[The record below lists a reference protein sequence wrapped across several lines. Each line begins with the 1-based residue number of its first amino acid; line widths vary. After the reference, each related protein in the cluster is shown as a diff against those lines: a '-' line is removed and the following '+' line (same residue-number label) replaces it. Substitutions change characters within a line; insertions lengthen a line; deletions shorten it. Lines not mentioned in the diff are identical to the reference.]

1 MNKYLVNIVA
11 IASVMFATSC
21 STKHFVLKSVE
32 GSRIL
37 IDSRYDA
44 KPDAEAAAFLAPY
57 QHQVD
62 SIMGPVVGEVDHN
75 MAAYRPESDL
85 SNLLADIMVWAGKS
99 FNEHPDVGV
108 YNMGG
113 IRAALAKGKQT
124 VGDVNDMAPFEN
136 KICFLTLT
144 GKDVLELFSQIAMRG
159 GEGVSHAVK
168 MDISKDGKLLDA
180 TLNGQ
185 PIDEKASYRV
195 ATLDY
200 LAEGNDQLTAFK
212 KGTDVFAPKQRENN
226 VRFIIMNYFR
236 EQAAQG
242 MCVESKVEGRIV
254 IK

>member
-1 MNKYLVNIVA
+1 MYI
-11 IASVMFATSC
+11 
-21 STKHFVLKSVE
+21 
-32 GSRIL
+32 
-37 IDSRYDA
+37 
-44 KPDAEAAAFLAPY
+44 
-57 QHQVD
+57 
-62 SIMGPVVGEVDHN
+62 
-75 MAAYRPESDL
+75 
-85 SNLLADIMVWAGKS
+85 
-99 FNEHPDVGV
+99 
-108 YNMGG
+108 
-113 IRAALAKGKQT
+113 LAKGKQT